1 MFQLF
6 SFELFFWKSINR
18 SKGSISMFNCRM
30 TRCPHPPRL
39 VELTKWENFPGY
51 GFNLHAEKTRQGEI
65 WEIINCMVWFGCI
78 CARDSIAQKT
88 LTRSA
93 MVTKWIIVT
102 SPGQYIGKIDGG
114 SPAEA
119 AGLQEGDRIVEVAL
133 IFWSTCISIIWLT
146 DISTHFGSWQFHWKD
161 WLTKTQLNL
170 TTYSFIVLSE
180 FLKFSSKLKISFH
193 CWGFKTSR

>member
-1 MFQLF
+1 MDQ
-6 SFELFFWKSINR
+6 KD
-18 SKGSISMFNCRM
+18 SISIAEWHDARTLLAWWSSSSGRTSPATDSTCTLR
-30 TRCPHPPRL
+30 RL
-39 VELTKWENFPGY
+39 DRVRFEKLSIVWY
-51 GFNLHAEKTRQGEI
+51 GLVAYVQEMVLHKKHSAG
-65 WEIINCMVWFGCI
+65 II
-78 CARDSIAQKT
+78 
-88 LTRSA
+88 TRSA

-146 DISTHFGSWQFHWKD
+146 DISTHFGSWQHWKD
-161 WLTKTQLNL
+161 WLTRTQLNL
-170 TTYSFIVLSE
+170 TNYSFIVLSE